1 MVIVK
6 RYKLYNI
13 RHTVKKFTF
22 QYGYSKTI
30 KQKLENKILYRFT
43 FQYGYSKTYK
53 FEAIPNAMPYLH
65 SSMVIVK
72 LFIFWFCWFGFLYL
86 HSSMVIVKLQT
97 SREIKAITII
107 YIPVWL

>member
-6 RYKLYNI
+6 RGDAQVSGNAL
-13 RHTVKKFTF
+13 VSFTF

-30 KQKLENKILYRFT
+30 DVVEKVATSFSFT
-43 FQYGYSKTYK
+43 FQYGYSKT
-53 FEAIPNAMPYLH
+53 FILICLILWILYLH

-72 LFIFWFCWFGFLYL
+72 QFGKNMTQPSKLYL
-86 HSSMVIVKLQT
+86 HSSMVIVKLLFSFKFSAT
-97 SREIKAITII
+97 KHI